1 MRQMKTPLFSGLLE
15 HARKNPIQFHI
26 PGHKKG
32 MGMHPSFR
40 EFIGENAL
48 SIDLIN
54 IAPLDDLHHPKAI
67 IKEAEELAAE
77 AFGADHTFFSVQGT
91 SGAIMAMIMA
101 VCGPGDKIIVP
112 RNVHKSIL
120 SAIIFAGAVPVFIHP
135 VMDERLGI
143 SHGITEKAVQKAL
156 QAHPDARALLVINP
170 TYFGIA
176 GDLRSIVRL
185 AHHHGIP
192 VLVDEAHGVHI
203 HFHEELPISAMQ
215 AGADM
220 AATSVHKLGGSLTQ
234 TSVLNVR
241 EGLVDVERV
250 KTVMSMLTTTSTS
263 YILLASLDMA
273 RQHLSLNGRQM
284 VERAMQLAEKAR
296 RMINDIPRIYCVG
309 KEILG
314 QAATYAMDPTKLLI
328 HVHDLGITGWE
339 VENWLRDKYN
349 IEVEMSDLYNVL
361 CFVTAGDTEES
372 IQTLVDALRDLAV
385 EFAHVQP
392 EEKPSISL
400 PKIPVLFSTPR
411 EAFYAESETVP
422 LTESAGRVSTE
433 FIMVYPPGIPIFLPG
448 EVITEENIAYI
459 QENIRVGLPVQ
470 GPEDETLKTIKVVKQ
485 QTAISG

>member
-15 HARKNPIQFHI
+15 HAKKNPIQFHI

-32 MGMHPSFR
+32 MGMHPAFR
-40 EFIGENAL
+40 EFLGENAL

-67 IKEAEELAAE
+67 IKEAQELAAE

-101 VCGPGDKIIVP
+101 TCSPGDKIIVP
-112 RNVHKSIL
+112 RNVHKSIM
-120 SAIIFAGAVPVFIHP
+120 SAIIFAGAIPVFIHP

-143 SHGITEKAVQKAL
+143 SHGITEKAVNNAL
-156 QAHPDARALLVINP
+156 QAHPDAAALLVINP

-203 HFHEELPISAMQ
+203 HFHEDLPISAMQ

-234 TSVLNVR
+234 TSILNVR
-241 EGLVDVERV
+241 EGLVDVDRV
-250 KTVMSMLTTTSTS
+250 KTVLSMLTTTSTS

-273 RQHLSLNGRQM
+273 RQHLSLNGQQM
-284 VERAMQLAEKAR
+284 TEYAMQLAEKAR
-296 RMINDIPRIYCVG
+296 TKINEIPRIYCVG
-309 KEILG
+309 REILG
-314 QAATYAMDPTKLLI
+314 QPATFAMDPTKLLI
-328 HVHDLGITGWE
+328 HVRDLGITGWE

-349 IEVEMSDLYNVL
+349 IEVEMSDLYNIL
-361 CFVTAGDTEES
+361 CFVTAGDTEET
-372 IQTLVDALRDLAV
+372 IQTLVSALRDLSI
-385 EFAHVQP
+385 EFAHVQA
-392 EEKPSISL
+392 EEKPTISL
-400 PKIPVLFSTPR
+400 PSIPVLSSSPR
-411 EAFYAESETVP
+411 DAFYAETETIP
-422 LTESAGRVSTE
+422 LEEAAGRVITE

-459 QENIRVGLPVQ
+459 QENIRAGLPVQ
-470 GPEDETLKTIKVVKQ
+470 GPEDESLKTIKVVKR